1 MTWLQRYRIRSYIRS
16 SIWILPVAGI
26 LAALGLVRVTNW
38 IDAKIGLKSIADPGA
53 ARDLLGTLAASIFSL
68 IVFVSSALLLAVQLA
83 SAQFTPRVISLLFR
97 DRVTKLAL
105 GFFALNFTFTLSV
118 HVSIRDSTPLVATRT
133 AAYGC
138 ILSIAFFMYAIDH
151 VGKFLRPSGI
161 MGVVSFLGRDTIS
174 MIYPRQFHKSDTASS
189 KSVADVTATAQV
201 VASESVGVI
210 LAMDARGIAA
220 LAEQY
225 DCVIEMVPQVGD
237 FVSLDEP
244 MFRIHHGKQS
254 VPDRELSHSVAVGG
268 ERTIE
273 QDPTFAFRIIVD
285 IASKALSPAI
295 NDPTTAVLAIDQ
307 IHRLLRMVGKRE
319 LDEGH
324 VSDCAGRTRF
334 IYPTPD
340 WEDFVY
346 LAVTEIRHFGKE
358 SIQVTRRLRAML
370 ENLIDTLPEERTP
383 ILRQELSRLQRSS
396 DRNFPEIDDR
406 TLAGEGDSQGVG
418 GKSEKNRPNGA
429 TIST

>member
-1 MTWLQRYRIRSYIRS
+1 M
-16 SIWILPVAGI
+16 GM
-26 LAALGLVRVTNW
+26 LAAFGMARVVNW
-38 IDAKIGLKSIADPGA
+38 IDGKMELKAQVDPGA
-53 ARDLLGTLAASIFSL
+53 ARELLGTLAASIFSL

-83 SAQFTPRVISLLFR
+83 SAQFTPRVISLLFK
-97 DRVTKLAL
+97 DRVTKFAL
-105 GFFALNFTFTLSV
+105 GFFAFIFTFTLAV
-118 HVSIRDSTPLVATRT
+118 HVSIRDSIPIVATRT

-161 MGVVSFLGRDTIS
+161 MGVVSLLGRDAIS
-174 MIYPRQFHKSDTASS
+174 MIYPRQFHLSDAASS
-189 KSVADVTATAQV
+189 RAIADVTAPPQI

-210 LAMDARGIAA
+210 LAMDAMGIAA
-220 LAEQY
+220 LAERY

-237 FVSLDEP
+237 FVSIEEP
-244 MFRIHHGKQS
+244 MFRIHDCKRNIPVH
-254 VPDRELSHSVAVGG
+254 ELSHSVAVGA

-319 LDEGH
+319 LDKGR
-324 VSDCAGRTRF
+324 VRDSAGRTRF

-346 LAVTEIRHFGKE
+346 LAVTEIRHFGGE

-370 ENLIDTLPEERTP
+370 ENLLDTLPAERTL
-383 ILRQELSRLQRSS
+383 ILRQELTRLHRSS
-396 DRNFPEIDDR
+396 DRNFPELDDR
-406 TLAGEGDSQGVG
+406 TLAEEGDSQGVG
-418 GKSEKNRPNGA
+418 GKSEKSRPNG
-429 TIST
+429 TSTTA

>member
-1 MTWLQRYRIRSYIRS
+1 M
-16 SIWILPVAGI
+16 
-26 LAALGLVRVTNW
+26 LAAFGLARVVNW
-38 IDAKIGLKSIADPGA
+38 IDGKMQFTAMADPA
-53 ARDLLGTLAASIFSL
+53 ATRELLGTLAASIFSL

-97 DRVTKLAL
+97 DRVTKFAL
-105 GFFALNFTFTLSV
+105 GFFAFIFTFTLVV
-118 HVSIRDSTPLVATRT
+118 HVSIRDTIPVVAART

-161 MGVVSFLGRDTIS
+161 MRVVSMLGRDAIG
-174 MIYPRQFHKSDTASS
+174 MIYPRQFLKTDATTDGSI
-189 KSVADVTATAQV
+189 ADGIEPTQV
-201 VASESVGVI
+201 VASDTVGVI
-210 LAMDARGIAA
+210 LAMDIAGIAA
-220 LAEQY
+220 LAERY
-225 DCVIEMVPQVGD
+225 DCVIEMIPQVGD
-237 FVSLDEP
+237 FVSLEEP
-244 MFRIHHGKQS
+244 MFLIHHVSRS
-254 VPDRELSHSVAVGG
+254 VPERALRCSVAIGS

-307 IHRLLRMVGKRE
+307 IHRLLRMVGRRE
-319 LDEGH
+319 LDEGR
-324 VSDCAGRTRF
+324 VRDNAGRTRF

-370 ENLIDTLPEERTP
+370 ENLIDTLPAERTP

-418 GKSEKNRPNGA
+418 GKSEKVRPNG
-429 TIST
+429 TPTTT

>member
-1 MTWLQRYRIRSYIRS
+1 MQFT
-16 SIWILPVAGI
+16 
-26 LAALGLVRVTNW
+26 AL
-38 IDAKIGLKSIADPGA
+38 ADPA
-53 ARDLLGTLAASIFSL
+53 ATRELLGTLAASIFSL

-97 DRVTKLAL
+97 DRITKFAL
-105 GFFALNFTFTLSV
+105 GFFAFIFTFTLVV
-118 HVSIRDSTPLVATRT
+118 HVSIRDTIPVVAART

-161 MGVVSFLGRDTIS
+161 MDVVSRLGRDAIS
-174 MIYPRQFHKSDTASS
+174 MIYPQQFQKPGNAPTGGAEAAAASPQLI
-189 KSVADVTATAQV
+189 T
-201 VASESVGVI
+201 SETVGVI
-210 LAMDARGIAA
+210 LAMDIPGIAA
-220 LAEQY
+220 LAKQH

-237 FVSLDEP
+237 FVSLEEP
-244 MFRIHHGKQS
+244 MFRIRHAQRS
-254 VPDRELSHSVAVGG
+254 VPEQALRHSVAIGA

-307 IHRLLRMVGKRE
+307 IHRLLRMVGRRE
-319 LDEGH
+319 LDEGRVRDNTGH
-324 VSDCAGRTRF
+324 TRF